1 MSGTSNAEAMLGK
14 DITSCADN
22 DTRIVL
28 GLKHGQGDSL
38 LPDGNRL
45 YYERI
50 VEYIKRTNLWKV
62 RDDFTDAQAAE
73 FLRKSMG
80 VKKASEGKGFTSTSS
95 WAFHGT
101 APKGG
106 CLNRDDYNTKLI
118 PEITEYKALC
128 QKVARSSR
136 SFFTV
141 VRAQNQTTPVNGENQ
156 GDRLDY
162 GRCKARSVSFDLTQD
177 TVESLAFVQAAIK
190 EMIKFESAREY
201 VPVNVPGGQV
211 YESRQMLREAIRAFA
226 ASKTAKTTST
236 MSVEEAWCVDWAQ
249 RLCDNDL
256 TARIQ
261 NRHMTVLWYYL
272 KSLYNDMHD
281 EEKRDVSPES
291 ILKHIGFHKIKP
303 TFTMC
308 LMMERAKIRYHCSQ
322 QPWSIQHGSHWFSEV
337 DLEEARENPT
347 TENSFVRDQG
357 TSTIEPWVVSFIEME
372 EFDLHIL
379 KEYLRP
385 AKACWAS

>member
-136 SFFTV
+136 SFFTF
-141 VRAQNQTTPVNGENQ
+141 VRGPKKTIAPKDVDQGGRKHSGRREARMDSSTTGQV
-156 GDRLDY
+156 D
-162 GRCKARSVSFDLTQD
+162 
-177 TVESLAFVQAAIK
+177 SLAFVQVTIK
-190 EMIKFESAREY
+190 EMMGFVSLWQF
-201 VPVNVPGGQV
+201 VPLNVPGGQV
-211 YESRQMLREAIRAFA
+211 FESHQILGEAIRTF
-226 ASKTAKTTST
+226 TALRKAKS
-236 MSVEEAWCVDWAQ
+236 MSVEEAWCIDWAQ
-249 RLCDNDL
+249 RLCDDDP
-256 TARIQ
+256 TARMQ
-261 NRHMTVLWYYL
+261 DGHLTVLWFYF

-281 EEKRDVSPES
+281 EEKRDVTPAS
-291 ILKHIGFHKIKP
+291 ILEHIGFLNIVHP
-303 TFTMC
+303 LTMC
-308 LMMERAKIRYHCSQ
+308 LMMERAKIRYKCSKPQ
-322 QPWSIQHGSHWFSEV
+322 SNQHGMHWYSQA
-337 DLEEARENPT
+337 DLKEAHKYPT
-347 TENSFVRDQG
+347 TDNSFIRDQHMP
-357 TSTIEPWVVSFIEME
+357 TIEPWVVNLIEMKK
-372 EFDLHIL
+372 FNLHIL

-385 AKACWAS
+385 AEACWAS